1 MEASTTD
8 RQADVHIL
16 CIDEVVARASD
27 MAASLRLQK
36 KREEEEGQLYRV
48 FMSTNWIYLLGEAD
62 NSLVDRVQ
70 QEIIVVRY
78 RISIT
83 IFRFSMS
90 RRRRRGEMRE
100 KRETSSSNRAAG
112 WRLTSQNSKQHHHD
126 EMYTH
131 YARCDDGRSLYNRR
145 LRYPFTLIYHQ
156 RRDRSVHEQEEDETS

>member
-70 QEIIVVRY
+70 QEIRDHCRDIDHDL
-78 RISIT
+78 SILDEST
-83 IFRFSMS
+83 KET
-90 RRRRRGEMRE
+90 RRDERE
-100 KRETSSSNRAAG
+100 ERNLLTYRAAG
-112 WRLTSQNSKQHHHD
+112 
-126 EMYTH
+126 
-131 YARCDDGRSLYNRR
+131 G
-145 LRYPFTLIYHQ
+145 
-156 RRDRSVHEQEEDETS
+156 

>member
-70 QEIIVVRY
+70 QEIIVA
-78 RISIT
+78 ISIT
-83 IFRFSMS
+83 IFRFSMIV
-90 RRRRRGEMRE
+90 
-100 KRETSSSNRAAG
+100 
-112 WRLTSQNSKQHHHD
+112 D
-126 EMYTH
+126 EG
-131 YARCDDGRSLYNRR
+131 DEGR
-145 LRYPFTLIYHQ
+145 
-156 RRDRSVHEQEEDETS
+156 